1 MKNKINSKLPNLG
14 TNIFSYMSKL
24 TGENK
29 AINLSQGYPDFEV
42 DPLLIKLV
50 NKYMNK
56 GINQYAP
63 MEWALRLREAFSEKI
78 ESNYNQYY
86 DINQEI
92 TVTAGA
98 TQAIFTTITAFIQR
112 KDEVIIFSPA
122 FDCYQPSAELNGGI
136 PVFTELESPEFKIDW
151 KK

>member
-1 MKNKINSKLPNLG
+1 MKNKINSKLPNVG

-63 MEWALRLREAFSEKI
+63 MEWALRLRKAFSEKI

-86 DINQEI
+86 DINQ
-92 TVTAGA
+92 
-98 TQAIFTTITAFIQR
+98 
-112 KDEVIIFSPA
+112 
-122 FDCYQPSAELNGGI
+122 
-136 PVFTELESPEFKIDW
+136 
-151 KK
+151 